1 MKNSLGK
8 CALLINL
15 ALISSIAASDV
26 RAAPV
31 KTPPSDAPG
40 AATPGPKAGNPPGAV
55 PVNPA
60 EKVSPESGEPGE
72 KAQDKKSESNTSDA
86 KKSAD
91 DTDKAPEAEKAGDD
105 PTAKVRSLVE
115 ETQEA
120 VDAVLQLEPKLD
132 AATGEQRALLFEQQN
147 VKRRAAGENF
157 HALVAEVQRLRAANI
172 DDAGAGKAAVRFV
185 ARIDSWAQT
194 RLSQGRKLIERLR
207 TERDSATPE
216 EQVEIDRQLAAANI
230 EYDRLLRGLLDVC
243 QSREALG
250 LDSEKQYRQL
260 DELLQ
265 QRAETRAG
273 QIRVTRKRIAE
284 LASQAG
290 TTDEAESKRIQDEIA
305 RNQAR
310 LDRRTKSLQ
319 QIITLM
325 DARKLPT
332 AEYRQLLIAT
342 TGEITTA
349 IFDREVATGLIQ
361 EAWTAAEEWVVASGP
376 SLIFKL
382 ILIVAIVLAF
392 HILGR
397 LAQRLMRRALQT
409 SKVSLSTLLKDFFLT
424 STYRAVIGLGL
435 LIAMSQLGV
444 EIGPLLAGLG
454 VAGFIVGF
462 ALQDTLSNF
471 ASGMMILIYR
481 PFDVGDVV
489 NAGGVSGKVDQMT
502 LVTTTILTFDNQRLI
517 VPNTKIW
524 GDVITNVTAERVRRV
539 DLKFGISYAD
549 DITKAEKIL
558 ADIVENHEKVLRDP
572 APNIRL
578 HELADSSVNFIVRPW
593 ARTVDYWD
601 VYWDVTRE
609 VKRRFDAEG
618 VTIPFPQRDVHVH
631 GADSGDS
638 DR

>member
-1 MKNSLGK
+1 MKNSVGK

-40 AATPGPKAGNPPGAV
+40 AATAGPKAGNTSDPAPTDPARKISPGSTQPAKDAV
-55 PVNPA
+55 DGKSEANKPDAHEGEKDSGNAGSEEKPA
-60 EKVSPESGEPGE
+60 E
-72 KAQDKKSESNTSDA
+72 
-86 KKSAD
+86 
-91 DTDKAPEAEKAGDD
+91 D
-105 PTAKVRSLVE
+105 PTAKARSLVE
-115 ETQEA
+115 QTQSTI
-120 VDAVLQLEPKLD
+120 DAVLEFEPKLN

-157 HALVAEVQRLRAANI
+157 HALVAEVRRLRAADI

-185 ARIDSWAQT
+185 ARIETWAQT
-194 RLSQGRKLIERLR
+194 RISQERQLIERLR
-207 TERDSATPE
+207 TERDTATTE
-216 EQVEIDRQLAAANI
+216 KQVEIDRQLAAANI
-230 EYDRLLRGLLDVC
+230 EYDRLLRGMLDVC
-243 QSREALG
+243 QSRETLG

-273 QIRVTRKRIAE
+273 QIRLTRKRIAE

-290 TTDEAESKRIQDEIA
+290 TTDETESKRLQEEIA

-325 DARKLPT
+325 DARTLPT

-349 IFDREVATGLIQ
+349 IFDREVVTGLIQ
-361 EAWTAAEEWVVASGP
+361 EAWSTAEEWIVASGP
-376 SLIFKL
+376 SLLFKL

-397 LAQRLMRRALQT
+397 LAQRLMRRALQA
-409 SKVSLSTLLKDFFLT
+409 SKVTLSTLLKDFFLT
-424 STYRAVIGLGL
+424 STYRAVIGLGF

-489 NAGGVSGKVDQMT
+489 NAGSVSGKVDQMT

-549 DITKAEKIL
+549 DITTVEKIL
-558 ADIVENHEKVLRDP
+558 ADIVENHPKVLPDP

-578 HELADSSVNFIVRPW
+578 HELGDSSVNFIVRPW

-631 GADSGDS
+631 RADSGDN

>member
-1 MKNSLGK
+1 MKNSPGK

-15 ALISSIAASDV
+15 ALISWIAASDV

-31 KTPPSDAPG
+31 KSPPSDAPG
-40 AATPGPKAGNPPGAV
+40 AATPAPKAGNTSDPAPTDPARKISPGSTQPGKDAV
-55 PVNPA
+55 
-60 EKVSPESGEPGE
+60 EG
-72 KAQDKKSESNTSDA
+72 KSESNKPDA
-86 KKSAD
+86 KKG
-91 DTDKAPEAEKAGDD
+91 EKDSGNAGDEEKPAED
-105 PTAKVRSLVE
+105 PAAKARSLVE
-115 ETQEA
+115 QTQSTI
-120 VDAVLQLEPKLD
+120 DAVLELEPKLD

-147 VKRRAAGENF
+147 VKRRAAGEKF
-157 HALVAEVQRLRAANI
+157 HALVAEVQRLRKANV

-185 ARIDSWAQT
+185 DRIDTWAQT
-194 RLSQGRKLIERLR
+194 RLSQEKKLIERLR
-207 TERDSATPE
+207 TEWDKATPE
-216 EQVEIDRQLAAANI
+216 QQLEIDRQLAAANI
-230 EYDRLLRGLLDVC
+230 EYDRLLRGMLDVC

-273 QIRVTRKRIAE
+273 QIRVTQKRITE
-284 LASQAG
+284 LTRQAG
-290 TTDEAESKRIQDEIA
+290 TSDENESKRLQEDIA

-332 AEYRQLLIAT
+332 AEYRQLLIAA

-349 IFDREVATGLIQ
+349 IFDREVASGLIQ
-361 EAWTAAEEWVVASGP
+361 EAWNAAEEWIVASGP
-376 SLIFKL
+376 SLLFKL
-382 ILIVAIVLAF
+382 ALIVAIILAF

-409 SKVSLSTLLKDFFLT
+409 SKVTLSTLLKDFFLT

-558 ADIVENHEKVLRDP
+558 ADIVENHQKVLPDP

-578 HELADSSVNFIVRPW
+578 HELGDSSVNFIVRPW

-631 GADSGDS
+631 RADNGDN

>member
-1 MKNSLGK
+1 MKNSVGK

-55 PVNPA
+55 PANPA

-72 KAQDKKSESNTSDA
+72 KAHDKKSESNTSDA
-86 KKSAD
+86 KKSAN
-91 DTDKAPEAEKAGDD
+91 DTDKAPDAEKAGDD

-115 ETQEA
+115 ETQNA
-120 VDAVLQLEPKLD
+120 IDAVLQLEPKLD

-147 VKRRAAGENF
+147 VKRRAAGEKF
-157 HALVAEVQRLRAANI
+157 HALVAEVQRLRSANV
-172 DDAGAGKAAVRFV
+172 DDADAGKAAVRFV
-185 ARIDSWAQT
+185 ARIETWAQT
-194 RLSQGRKLIERLR
+194 RLSQERKLIERLR

-230 EYDRLLRGLLDVC
+230 EYDRLLRGMLDVC

-290 TTDEAESKRIQDEIA
+290 TTDETESKRLQEEIA

-361 EAWTAAEEWVVASGP
+361 EAWSTAEEWIIASGP
-376 SLIFKL
+376 SLLFKL

-397 LAQRLMRRALQT
+397 LAQRLMRRALQA
-409 SKVSLSTLLKDFFLT
+409 SKVTLSTLLKDFFLT

-549 DITKAEKIL
+549 DITKAEQIL
-558 ADIVENHEKVLRDP
+558 ADIVENHEKVLPDP

-578 HELADSSVNFIVRPW
+578 HELGDSSVNFIVRPW

-601 VYWDVTRE
+601 VYWDVTWE

-618 VTIPFPQRDVHVH
+618 VTIPFPQRDVHMH
-631 GADSGDS
+631 RTDSGDS